1 MVLIEWKDEYK
12 TGIASVDYEHESMIR
27 LLNELYACMKE
38 KESKSAVLD
47 FLGEVHAR
55 ISAHFALEEKIMRER
70 DYDQYAE
77 HKADHEHLLDEI
89 RDIMERYERSADV
102 DYDEALS
109 RELQAWF
116 SDHFKSKD
124 SRLHRMLG

>member
-1 MVLIEWKDEYK
+1 
-12 TGIASVDYEHESMIR
+12 
-27 LLNELYACMKE
+27 
-38 KESKSAVLD
+38 
-47 FLGEVHAR
+47 
-55 ISAHFALEEKIMRER
+55 MRER
-70 DYDQYAE
+70 GYDQYAE

>member
-1 MVLIEWKDEYK
+1 MVLIEWKDEFK
-12 TGIASVDYEHESMIR
+12 TGIDSVDYEHESMIR

-38 KESKSAVLD
+38 KESKPAVLD

-55 ISAHFALEEKIMRER
+55 IAAHFALEERIMRER
-70 DYDQYAE
+70 GYDQYAE

-89 RDIMERYERSADV
+89 RDIMERYERSAEV